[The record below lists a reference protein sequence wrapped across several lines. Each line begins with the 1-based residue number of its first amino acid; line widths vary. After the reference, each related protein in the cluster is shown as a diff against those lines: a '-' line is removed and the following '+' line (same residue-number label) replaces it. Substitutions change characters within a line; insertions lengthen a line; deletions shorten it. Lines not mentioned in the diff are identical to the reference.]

1 MAMNG
6 VKLMINAT
14 CVLTMTKTT
23 KMTKTNKVATDAN
36 DAIAV
41 VGVTET
47 TCLV

>member
-1 MAMNG
+1 MNG

-14 CVLTMTKTT
+14 CVLTMTT
-23 KMTKTNKVATDAN
+23 KMTMTKTNKVASDAN